1 MMVCN
6 PNTLQLAGKFVF
18 CCFHLW
24 EENCCL
30 TKRQGILQA
39 FFFPDQNCHLYTPAS
54 FAEVLAIE
62 RMSTN
67 LYPASF
73 VAVWNSLVVS
83 VKPEAQTVTEV
94 TERKLASPNPPTEL
108 HKQFHVVGGG
118 HGFALC
124 TSHV

>member
-1 MMVCN
+1 MGGKLL
-6 PNTLQLAGKFVF
+6 PDKKTRRLAG
-18 CCFHLW
+18 
-24 EENCCL
+24 
-30 TKRQGILQA
+30 

-94 TERKLASPNPPTEL
+94 AERKLPPPPAPSRTNSSTWWAEGTDL
-108 HKQFHVVGGG
+108 H
-118 HGFALC
+118 FARLMFKRA
-124 TSHV
+124 

>member
-1 MMVCN
+1 MGGKLL
-6 PNTLQLAGKFVF
+6 PDKKTRKLAG
-18 CCFHLW
+18 
-24 EENCCL
+24 
-30 TKRQGILQA
+30 

-67 LYPASF
+67 LYPASY

-94 TERKLASPNPPTEL
+94 AERKLPPRPES